1 MTAGYLDVS
10 NYNPFEANIST
21 VIAGEEK
28 CDDKT
33 ENEHD
38 EHDANIGVEVDDCPV
53 IVNAQSPSEDGSP
66 CDDSLLWII
75 MFTAYCYMHLLEFIS
90 SATFT

>member
-66 CDDSLLWII
+66 CDDSLL
-75 MFTAYCYMHLLEFIS
+75 
-90 SATFT
+90 